1 VNAAQIIARAAL
13 VFEVEVNQ
21 IAAGN
26 RTPRLVEARQ
36 AAAFA
41 MRYRLDSS
49 YADIAAALGYA
60 DHSTALWAVNAAGRR
75 AEVHPEYSAKIQEIG
90 TM

>member
-13 VFEVEVNQ
+13 VFGVETAQ

-36 AAAFA
+36 ACAFA
-41 MRYRLDSS
+41 LRYRLDSS
-49 YADIAAALGYA
+49 YAHIAAALGYA
-60 DHSTALWAVNAAGRR
+60 DHSTALWAVQAAGRR
-75 AEVHPEYSAKIQEIG
+75 AEVRPDYSAKIQEIG
-90 TM
+90 AL